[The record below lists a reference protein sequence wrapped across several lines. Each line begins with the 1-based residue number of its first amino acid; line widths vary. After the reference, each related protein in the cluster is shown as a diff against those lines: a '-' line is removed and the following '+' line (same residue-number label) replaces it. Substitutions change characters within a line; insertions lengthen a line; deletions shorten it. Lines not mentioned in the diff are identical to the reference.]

1 MRREDA
7 IMVASAAPAMTGQGI
22 SVTPGYAFQPPPPSQ
37 QQPMPQAPED
47 PMKRMERELKEVGM
61 VFAILVRLYFVN
73 VVLFVVFILRTA
85 LLSFP

>member
-37 QQPMPQAPED
+37 QQQPMPKAPED
-47 PMKRMERELKEVGM
+47 PTKRMERELEEVGM
-61 VFAILVRLYFVN
+61 VFAVLVLLYFVN
-73 VVLFVVFILRTA
+73 VVLFVGSIL
-85 LLSFP
+85 